1 MSSFETDREAKNF
14 IREQIDVPVP
24 EAVESL
30 GDGVVLHTFSQE
42 LSEGMF
48 TNVYDLSFPA
58 DRLRPSIDLQDKLV
72 SVFDYAKAHPDIRVA
87 TGGGFFFLA
96 DRASTAPRQLGLN
109 LAFSNGRIHNFPV
122 VDREAVVVDK
132 ERLGAQHIQAL
143 GILGINGTEVSWS
156 GSLTQHETD
165 VKIFANGNSVIT
177 HLQNDATGSARVLD
191 ENSRYTPHIDTEG
204 AVDIGF
210 IHRDDGIFV
219 GINRSQQ
226 GGMDI
231 FTHDVVV
238 RAHER
243 YAHGE
248 LPQMRLR
255 TLGEK
260 AVDGTFQGAISV
272 GPMLDTENFTEHPVN
287 SDKSLGSK
295 PPFLDIPLARTVLYE
310 TDTGIVHIRL
320 FDGRPGSSILPG
332 ITPDQAAGAIKEETS
347 IAWGCFLDPGQTA
360 KLVIKGEDDIASYGN
375 RHYLRWPQLPG
386 GKFIWVPK
394 TGRPTASMIGL
405 R

>member
-14 IREQIDVPVP
+14 IREQIDVPAP
-24 EAVESL
+24 EIVESL
-30 GDGVVLHTFSQE
+30 GDGIVLRTFSQE
-42 LSEGMF
+42 LTEGVF

-72 SVFDYAKAHPDIRVA
+72 SVFDYAKSHPDIRVA

-96 DRASTAPRQLGLN
+96 DRASAAPRQLGLN

-132 ERLGAQHIQAL
+132 ERLGARHIQAL
-143 GILGINGTEVSWS
+143 GMLGINSEELSWS
-156 GSLTQHETD
+156 GSLTPHETD
-165 VKIFANGNSVIT
+165 VKVFANGNSIIT
-177 HLQNDATGSARVLD
+177 HIRNDATGSARVLD
-191 ENSRYTPHIDTEG
+191 ENSRYTPTIDTDDT
-204 AVDIGF
+204 VDIGF
-210 IHRDDGIFV
+210 IHRDDGVFIGV
-219 GINRSQQ
+219 SSSQQ

-231 FTHDVVV
+231 FTHDVVL

-243 YAHGE
+243 HAHGE
-248 LPQMRLR
+248 LPQMQLR

-260 AVDGTFQGAISV
+260 AVDGALQGAVSV
-272 GPMLDTENFTEHPVN
+272 GPMLNTESFTEHPVN

-295 PPFLDIPLARTVLYE
+295 PPFLDVPLARTVLYE
-310 TDTGIVHIRL
+310 TDSGIVHIRL
-320 FDGRPGSSILPG
+320 FDGRPGSTIFPG
-332 ITPDQAAGAIKEETS
+332 ITPDQAAKSIKEEAS

-360 KLVIKGEDDIASYGN
+360 KLIVKGDEDIASYGN
-375 RHYLRWPQLPG
+375 RHYLKWPQLPG
-386 GKFIWVPK
+386 EKFIWVPK
-394 TGRPTASMIGL
+394 TGRPIASMITL